1 MSDKWAFT
9 ERDAQGEWVCQGQL
23 RLHQITDGLDVSV
36 LGSRLDR
43 MSSRRRFWVMAAV
56 PFVVLGS
63 FASVLGAREAAR
75 NDVQASRQLL
85 ATTSQST
92 ASTLKLA
99 LLHEQDLVVATGA
112 FLVNSPGANEGQF
125 SRWMAS
131 IRALKRYPELVGMA
145 EVVIVPK
152 AQLALFEA
160 KASANHAGSFKITP
174 AGNRPYYCFARVE
187 ITRAGQMDEPA
198 GLDFCDTPL
207 GPLFLKAIDTGQG
220 AILPFR
226 SGNTD
231 ELAIGTPVYS
241 SGTVPAT
248 VQARR
253 AEFLGWTGT
262 EIVPKVLLTS
272 ALRGHAHTAVKFQYR
287 SGAIVASFAS
297 GVAPRSASSQ
307 SVNLHDGWNVRVY
320 GAVSPGSLFDN
331 ANALALL
338 TGGIALSLLI
348 GALMYVLATSRSR
361 ALVLVHQRTDELE
374 HVALHDTLTG
384 LPNRALILDRIKQMN
399 ARARRDH
406 TNVALFYLDLDD
418 FKDINDSLGH
428 QMGDRLLIEVGLRL
442 SKALRG
448 GDTVGRLGGD
458 EFVVLVEGASLAP
471 GAEAVAQRLIDVMKA
486 PFYVGEDESPLNV
499 STSIGIAEGIRREP
513 EELLRDADIAMY
525 RAKRFGKRR
534 AVVFL
539 PAMQEA
545 IIDSRALT
553 ADLHSALE
561 RRELFLQYQPIVN
574 LGTGKV
580 TGVEALVRWR
590 HPRKGLLQ
598 PDRFI
603 PALESNGLIV
613 PVGLWVLQESC
624 RRGAQML
631 AEGFMISVS
640 VNVSA
645 KQLERDRIITD
656 VQNALSSTGFPAEM
670 LTLELT
676 ETTLMANVDE
686 TLNRLNRLKALGVRL
701 AIDDFGTGYSSL
713 AYVRQFP
720 IDVLK
725 IDQSFVSGI
734 GETAAA
740 GALVHSL
747 VELGKALG
755 IRTIAEGV
763 ETEAQRQTLIA
774 ENTDEAQGFY
784 FARPMDFVS
793 VIALLRSQD
802 IGTGHRV
809 LIS

>member
-1 MSDKWAFT
+1 M
-9 ERDAQGEWVCQGQL
+9 G
-23 RLHQITDGLDVSV
+23 
-36 LGSRLDR
+36 R

-56 PFVVLGS
+56 LFVVLGS
-63 FASVLGAREAAR
+63 FASVMGAREAAR
-75 NDVQASRQLL
+75 NDVQASRQSL

-92 ASTLKLA
+92 AATLKLA

-131 IRALKRYPELVGMA
+131 VRALQRYPELVGMA

-152 AQLALFEA
+152 SQLASFET
-160 KASANHAGSFKITP
+160 KQTANHLGPFQITP
-174 AGNRPYYCFARVE
+174 AGSRPYYCFARVE
-187 ITRAGQMDEPA
+187 ITRAGQMKEPA

-207 GPLFLKAIDTGQG
+207 GPLFLKAVDTGQG

-226 SGNTD
+226 AGNTD

-241 SGTVPAT
+241 SGTAPAT
-248 VQARR
+248 PAARR
-253 AEFLGWTGT
+253 ADFLGWTGT

-272 ALRGHAHTAVKFQYR
+272 ALRGHANTAVTFHYR
-287 SGAIVASFAS
+287 SGSIVASFEAGS
-297 GVAPRSASSQ
+297 APRGASSQ
-307 SVNLHDGWNVRVY
+307 SVNLHDGWNVKVY
-320 GAVSPGSLFDN
+320 GTLSAGSIFAN
-331 ANALALL
+331 ANSLALL
-338 TGGIALSLLI
+338 LGGIAVSLLI

-374 HVALHDTLTG
+374 HLALHDPLTG
-384 LPNRALILDRIKQMN
+384 LPNRALILDRITQMN
-399 ARARRDH
+399 ARARRDRSA
-406 TNVALFYLDLDD
+406 VALFYLDLDD

-428 QMGDRLLIEVGLRL
+428 QLGDRLLIEVGLRL
-442 SKALRG
+442 SKALRE

-471 GAEAVAQRLIDVMKA
+471 GAEAVAQRILDVMKA
-486 PFYVGEDESPLNV
+486 PFFVGDGESPLNV
-499 STSIGIAEGIRREP
+499 STSIGIAEGVRQEP

-539 PAMQEA
+539 PSMQED
-545 IIDSRALT
+545 IVDSRALT
-553 ADLHSALE
+553 VDLYGALE

-574 LGTGKV
+574 LGSGKV

-590 HPRKGLLQ
+590 HPTKGLLG
-598 PDRFI
+598 PDTFI
-603 PALESNGLIV
+603 PAMESNGLIV
-613 PVGLWVLQESC
+613 PVGLWVLQEAC

-645 KQLERDRIITD
+645 KQLDRDRIIDD
-656 VQNALSSTGFPAEM
+656 VQNALSSSGFPAGM

-676 ETTLMANVDE
+676 ETTLMVDVDE
-686 TLNRLNRLKALGVRL
+686 TLERLKALKALGVHL
-701 AIDDFGTGYSSL
+701 AIDDFGTGYSSM

-725 IDQSFVSGI
+725 IDQSFVAGL
-734 GETAAA
+734 GETAEA

-763 ETEAQRQTLIA
+763 ETEAQRQTLLA

-784 FARPMDFVS
+784 FARPLDFSS
-793 VIALLRSQD
+793 VIQLLRSQD
-802 IGTGHRV
+802 IGVEQR
-809 LIS
+809 LLAR